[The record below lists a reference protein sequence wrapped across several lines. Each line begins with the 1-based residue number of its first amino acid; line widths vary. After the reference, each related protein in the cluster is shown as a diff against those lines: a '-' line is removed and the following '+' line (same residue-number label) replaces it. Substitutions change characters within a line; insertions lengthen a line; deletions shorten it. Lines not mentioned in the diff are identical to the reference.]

1 MKINFNT
8 ALSIILL
15 ILVIVMSYF
24 LSREHSK
31 NVAPEINPIP
41 ADLPAQVILLQNE
54 NDSLKNQILIISKE
68 ADLKDEKY
76 ENIISEYEIGMSYIK
91 DYHPKAYQDFH
102 RLIGMKERYSRELEK
117 ENSIR
122 LKTK

>member
-8 ALSIILL
+8 GLSIILL
-15 ILVIVMSYF
+15 ILIIGMSIF

-31 NVAPEINPIP
+31 NVAPDINPIL

-54 NDSLKNQILIISKE
+54 NDSLKNQILIITKE

-76 ENIISEYEIGMSYIK
+76 ENIISEYEWGVSYIK